1 MPLTFW
7 VRRGNE
13 GQRGGEREGECIGI
27 GGKEDAIC
35 LCLDLDLG
43 SDVFVCLWF
52 LVIFSFFFVVIL
64 FSFLQAGEIKSE
76 WFSLLPS
83 LWLRVHAFVVD

>member
-13 GQRGGEREGECIGI
+13 VQRGGEREGECIGI
-27 GGKEDAIC
+27 GGKEDVMC

-43 SDVFVCLWF
+43 SDVFVCLGF
-52 LVIFSFFFVVIL
+52 LVIFSLFFISFT
-64 FSFLQAGEIKSE
+64 FLQAGVIKSE

-83 LWLRVHAFVVD
+83 VWLRVHAFMAD